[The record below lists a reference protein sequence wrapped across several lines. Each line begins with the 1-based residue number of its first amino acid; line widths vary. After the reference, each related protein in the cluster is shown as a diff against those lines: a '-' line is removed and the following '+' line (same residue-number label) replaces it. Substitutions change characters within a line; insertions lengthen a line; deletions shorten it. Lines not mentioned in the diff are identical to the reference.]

1 MLNPDYKN
9 IIINKLKPYEPI
21 SIGIFGS
28 YARGEQRA
36 DSDLDVLFQ
45 YGKVP
50 GLLEWVGLQQDL
62 SDELGVKV
70 DLVSYYALK
79 NERLKGYIFKDLI
92 RII

>member
-9 IIINKLKPYEPI
+9 IIINKLKPYDPV

-28 YARGEQRA
+28 YARGEQRP

-50 GLLEWVGLQQDL
+50 NLMVWIGLEQEL

-70 DLVSYYALK
+70 DLVSYYAIK
-79 NERLKGYIFKDLI
+79 NEIVKCEIFKDLKKI
-92 RII
+92 Y